1 MAETCRSVQLVIVS
15 CAYVGVLNIQGDQ
28 KVFVHLMIKTQL
40 LGAQRLFDYPV
51 SRVNSDSKLYQTVI
65 MTSVYT
71 LSIHRTKLTCLEYTH
86 NR

>member
-1 MAETCRSVQLVIVS
+1 MPETCRSVQLVIVS

-28 KVFVHLMIKTQL
+28 KVFVHLMITIQSS
-40 LGAQRLFDYPV
+40 GSQRLFDHPV
-51 SRVNSDSKLYQTVI
+51 SRVNSDIKLYQTVT

-71 LSIHRTKLTCLEYTH
+71 LSIHRTKLTCPEYTH